1 MHMHEHLRAQCC
13 TVIELYNYTRYSS
26 AALWRKFRKRA
37 VSLRECLWDA
47 ELMKDW
53 GCEVRQTNEQMVVKT
68 MNKVINAEVREKNE
82 STNE

>member
-1 MHMHEHLRAQCC
+1 
-13 TVIELYNYTRYSS
+13 
-26 AALWRKFRKRA
+26 